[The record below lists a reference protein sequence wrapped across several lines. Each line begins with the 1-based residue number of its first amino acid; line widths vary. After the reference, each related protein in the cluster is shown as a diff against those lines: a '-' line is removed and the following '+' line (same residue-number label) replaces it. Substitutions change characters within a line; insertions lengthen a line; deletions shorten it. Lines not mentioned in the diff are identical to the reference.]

1 VYNHTA
7 EGNHMG
13 PTLSFKGLDNA
24 SYYRL
29 VEDDKAHYFDTTGT
43 GNSLLMRSP
52 AVLQLIMDSLRYWAI
67 EMHVDGFRFDLAS
80 TLAREL
86 HDVDKLS
93 AFFDIIHQDPVL
105 SQLKLI
111 AEPWDVGDGGYQVGG
126 FPSMWSEWNG
136 KYRDTVRDFWRGNY
150 ATLPEFA
157 SRFCGSADL
166 YEQSGRRPN
175 ASINFV
181 TAHDGFT
188 MRDLVSYNEK
198 HNEANGEGG
207 GDGESH
213 NRSWNCGVE
222 GPTDDPAIQKL
233 RSRQHRNFL
242 TTLFLSQGVPMLLMG
257 DEVARTQQGNNN
269 TYCQDNEL
277 SWMDW
282 SFEDAEEDD
291 YRLQLLEFTKHLI
304 KFRNQHPVFHR
315 RRFFAGAPSRGGQ
328 SDLGE
333 IDWFAPDGQKMTEE
347 AWNNEE
353 ARSLTIFLNGQAIRE
368 PDSRGKPIIDD
379 SFLLL
384 FNADPK
390 PCTFALPPGCGS
402 GWKIAISTMQEDV
415 YSDSD
420 TLYSAGQELE
430 LLDRSVVVLIR
441 EIAQE

>member
-1 VYNHTA
+1 
-7 EGNHMG
+7 
-13 PTLSFKGLDNA
+13 
-24 SYYRL
+24 
-29 VEDDKAHYFDTTGT
+29 
-43 GNSLLMRSP
+43 
-52 AVLQLIMDSLRYWAI
+52 
-67 EMHVDGFRFDLAS
+67 
-80 TLAREL
+80 
-86 HDVDKLS
+86 
-93 AFFDIIHQDPVL
+93 
-105 SQLKLI
+105 
-111 AEPWDVGDGGYQVGG
+111 
-126 FPSMWSEWNG
+126 MWSEWNG

-188 MRDLVSYNEK
+188 MHDLVSYNEK

-207 GDGESH
+207 DDGESH

-222 GPTDDPAIQKL
+222 GPTDDPQIHKL
-233 RSRQHRNFL
+233 RARQHRNFL

-257 DEVARTQQGNNN
+257 DEVARTQKGNNN

-282 SFEDAEEDD
+282 SFEDAEEGD
-291 YRLQLLEFTKHLI
+291 YRLKLLEFTKHLI
-304 KFRNQHPVFHR
+304 KFRNDHPVFHR

-328 SDLGE
+328 SDIGE
-333 IDWFAPDGQKMTEE
+333 INWFAPNGQKMTEE

-353 ARSLTIFLNGQAIRE
+353 ARSLMIFLNGEAIRE
-368 PDSRGKPIIDD
+368 PDSRGQRIVDD

-384 FNADPK
+384 FNADPE
-390 PCTFALPPGCGS
+390 PCTFQIPEGHGS
-402 GWKIAISTMQEDV
+402 GWKIAISTMEDLPDKETEEEIE
-415 YSDSD
+415 YGPNDR
-420 TLYSAGQELE
+420 LE

-441 EIAQE
+441 EIAEE